1 MLNTTVFWAFGYL
14 GVLAEDQNGGIPWW
28 VILLLL
34 AIVTIVVI
42 WALTRNADFSES
54 DAPHVEHTSHTE
66 HVEVAASEVPAFVE
80 PAPPAAPVIETPAV
94 PIEPVARLAEIPVEP
109 VTPDDLKLIEGI
121 GPKIAGVLNAAGIQT
136 FAQLAETDPETIRK
150 ILLDTDPR
158 LARLGDPTTWPAQAK
173 LAAAGDM
180 EGLQSLQ
187 DSLKGGR
194 QVN

>member
-1 MLNTTVFWAFGYL
+1 MLNTTVVFSFVNL
-14 GVLAEDQNGGIPWW
+14 GILAEDPSGGIPWW

-42 WALTRNADFSES
+42 WALTRNANFSEA
-54 DAPHVEHTSHTE
+54 DAPHVEHIQAE
-66 HVEVAASEVPAFVE
+66 HVEDAAVAEEPARVEPALAVGAASEVPA
-80 PAPPAAPVIETPAV
+80 APVV
-94 PIEPVARLAEIPVEP
+94 
-109 VTPDDLKLIEGI
+109 PDDLQVIEGI

-136 FAQLAETDPETIRK
+136 FAQLAVADPETIRK

-158 LARLGDPTTWPAQAK
+158 LARLGDPRTWPAQAK
-173 LAAAGDM
+173 LAAADDM
-180 EGLQSLQ
+180 PGLKKLQ